1 MVSFPVNSSHVFS
14 SWLNMV
20 GCTVRDALAFT
31 IGRALIGST
40 EQKRIRIP
48 RIAYILI
55 CALLCAITY
64 LYKTAL
70 SAPKAP
76 TIRSETRESELNED
90 IKEED
95 KVFIDTQGWTNSCS
109 TWVAVLIQI
118 FVASQS
124 EAKTVRKRA
133 GSPLARE
140 SLSGRV
146 HQSSGMTV
154 INENQSML
162 VVSSVRTAD
171 GHV

>member
-1 MVSFPVNSSHVFS
+1 
-14 SWLNMV
+14 MV

-40 EQKRIRIP
+40 EQKRIRTP

-76 TIRSETRESELNED
+76 TIRSETRESELIED

-95 KVFIDTQGWTNSCS
+95 KVFVDTQGWTNSCS